1 MLLIRLV
8 GVLLMLSV
16 LGCLALYLFTC
27 DRRYLRWATRLLVFA
42 VMAVLLVAG
51 FYIAERLLVAI

>member
-1 MLLIRLV
+1 MLLIRFV

-16 LGCLALYLFTC
+16 LGFLALYLFTR